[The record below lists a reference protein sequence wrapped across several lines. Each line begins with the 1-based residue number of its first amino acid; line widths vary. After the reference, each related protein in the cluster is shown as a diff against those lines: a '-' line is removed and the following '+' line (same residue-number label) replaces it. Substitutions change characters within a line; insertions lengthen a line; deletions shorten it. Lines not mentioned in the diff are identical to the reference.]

1 MEFVAKNEAIDIND
15 PILNLTNDVV
25 IKNKMFYFSEI
36 SDDTSGIKLY
46 LDESQITEN
55 LSFDCLIPFD
65 SKIEKVYVSNKNYP
79 LYLNEGLISENENLS
94 LEKKISYTKQSF
106 NIIVDNSNFNIFSN
120 IKKFKLKGN

>member
-15 PILNLTNDVV
+15 PSINLTNDV
-25 IKNKMFYFSEI
+25 IKNKMFYFSET

-79 LYLNEGLISENENLS
+79 LYLNEGLTLG
-94 LEKKISYTKQSF
+94 KKISYINQSI